1 MSASGKRGRLRTYL
15 AAAPGAGKRLGAR
28 RVAVGWI
35 LALAGPVGLT
45 ALLVTP
51 SHRSGPSFE
60 ALSLLAITVGCALVG
75 GLWPALACAVV
86 STVLLNYFFTPPLHT
101 LTIADSKNF
110 VTLLLFLA
118 VAVGV
123 ASVVDRAARRSIL
136 AEQARREADTLSMLN
151 HTLLSSDQSVHTT
164 LELVCATFGMR
175 SASLLEEDGR
185 GGWLVREFVGAFP
198 PTEPGAGDVETE
210 ATGPLRLVLSGHELS
225 AQDLRVL
232 SAFATHLSVALE
244 REEMGRREAAA
255 RQAEEGDRMRS
266 ALLAAVSHDLRTPLA
281 GIKAAVSTLQTPG
294 IEWSDA
300 DRAELLAAID
310 HSSDRLQSIVTNL
323 LDMSRLQTGIVHLEV
338 QEVGL
343 DDVVFRAVDSV
354 VDPGSV
360 DIDLPV
366 DLPDVRV
373 DAALLDRV
381 IANLVQNAARHSP
394 PGSQARVMAVAQGD
408 RVQLRVIDHGPG
420 VSDPLKGRMF
430 QPFQRLDDRHTG
442 TGVGLGLAVA
452 KGLTEALGGALTAE
466 DTPGGGLTMVVEL
479 PCASPGPAPVE
490 QERG

>member
-1 MSASGKRGRLRTYL
+1 MAGWLL
-15 AAAPGAGKRLGAR
+15 AAAGP
-28 RVAVGWI
+28 
-35 LALAGPVGLT
+35 LALT
-45 ALLVTP
+45 ALLVTQR
-51 SHRSGPSFE
+51 SRSGPSFE
-60 ALSLLAITVGCALVG
+60 ALSLLALTVGCALIG
-75 GLWPALACAVV
+75 GLWPALACAVL

-101 LTIADSKNF
+101 LTIADGEHV

-136 AEQARREADTLSMLN
+136 AGEARREADTLSMLN

-164 LELVCATFGMR
+164 LQLVCRTFGMD
-175 SASLLEEDGR
+175 SASLLGQDGP
-185 GGWLVREFVGAFP
+185 GGWQVRESVGEAA
-198 PTEPGAGDVETE
+198 PTRPEEGEAQAEAAGS
-210 ATGPLRLVLSGHELS
+210 LRLVLRGHRLS

-244 REEMGRREAAA
+244 REEIARREAAA
-255 RQAEEGDRMRS
+255 RQAEEADRMRS

-294 IEWSDA
+294 IRFSED
-300 DRAELLAAID
+300 DRAELLAAIE

-323 LDMSRLQTGIVHLEV
+323 LDMSRLQAGIVHLEI

-366 DLPDVRV
+366 GLPDVRV
-373 DAALLDRV
+373 DVALLDRV
-381 IANLVQNAARHSP
+381 IANLVQNAVRHSP
-394 PGSQARVMAVAQGD
+394 TGSRVRVAALAAGD
-408 RVQLRVIDHGPG
+408 RVALSVIDHGPG
-420 VSDPLKGRMF
+420 VPEPLKKQLF
-430 QPFQRLDDRHTG
+430 QPFQRLDDAHAG

-452 KGLTEALGGALTAE
+452 KGLTEALGGTLRAE
-466 DTPGGGLTMVVEL
+466 DTPGGGLTMVVGL
-479 PCASPGPAPVE
+479 PCASADPVLAE
-490 QERG
+490 GTWVRP